1 MKDHGANSDRKSSP
15 CAIMLRFS
23 ILACITIVLAS
34 CAPPSD
40 RATLTIDSI
49 VHECSPTLPSEGPVT
64 EPYETVVEEF
74 EMLAPS
80 GNRIYGMIR
89 RPDPALYPDL
99 CFAAVIS
106 VPGGINPG
114 RMGAV
119 GWEARTLAGAGMV
132 VVNFNAEGRVD
143 VSPDDIASEGSE
155 DYNGFRQQ
163 DGLCALVQYTIDL
176 PYVISNNV
184 GIRTQSFGIS
194 MGAGCAGRNPEI
206 PVKYIVDGEGPP
218 SSYVTCHE
226 PLALD
231 ADPSNDKHDIVL
243 GILGHYSTAR
253 DDSPENLAFWDER
266 DAIRFIGDFN
276 GRYLRLQAE
285 WDHSQPP
292 SSAAQIPI
300 FELPPLWWQNKHT
313 TDIVNAAVEGGVPWV
328 RVNLPE
334 QGNAVNATYDE
345 STRPVFLPGWLADR
359 PVAVRAI
366 IEMARME

>member
-1 MKDHGANSDRKSSP
+1 
-15 CAIMLRFS
+15 
-23 ILACITIVLAS
+23 
-34 CAPPSD
+34 
-40 RATLTIDSI
+40 
-49 VHECSPTLPSEGPVT
+49 
-64 EPYETVVEEF
+64 
-74 EMLAPS
+74 
-80 GNRIYGMIR
+80 
-89 RPDPALYPDL
+89 
-99 CFAAVIS
+99 
-106 VPGGINPG
+106 
-114 RMGAV
+114 
-119 GWEARTLAGAGMV
+119 
-132 VVNFNAEGRVD
+132 
-143 VSPDDIASEGSE
+143 
-155 DYNGFRQQ
+155 
-163 DGLCALVQYTIDL
+163 
-176 PYVISNNV
+176 
-184 GIRTQSFGIS
+184 